1 MFNVDEVAEG
11 LRQKPYHL
19 FRSDCLTKSI
29 RLVKECKK
37 HNINAK
43 LVWCTLGLTRI
54 KLPIF
59 REFTIPVCIHFWVEV
74 NGRRIETS
82 RPLGSS
88 GSLGIVPANIR
99 PIITIKF

>member
-1 MFNVDEVAEG
+1 LFNVDEVAEE

-29 RLVKECKK
+29 HLVKECKK

-43 LVWCTLGLTRI
+43 LVWCALGLERI

-59 REFTIPVCIHFWVEV
+59 GGVTIPIVTHFWVEV

-88 GSLGIVPANIR
+88 NFLGFIPSNIR
-99 PIITIKF
+99 PIVTIKF